1 MTEDIKNKLLMCA
14 EIYHCADFIT
24 SDPVQF
30 PHRYTLKQDIEIS
43 GLLTAIMSFGNRKQI
58 LKKAD
63 ELHRLMGDSP
73 YQYVLSRQWEVDF
86 PSGVTNS
93 FYRMLSYADFYGY
106 FRRLY
111 AAYTQ
116 FESLE
121 ETLNAYSGIPMEKL
135 CSFLEVSAKSPQKK
149 LNMFLRWMIRRDSAV
164 DFGIWNY
171 NPSDIDMVQAYTNPI
186 YAVLS
191 IIPNFFN
198 LDVVLFFKIFSIL
211 ILVLFSIWFIKK
223 TKKSWLMLLIFISIP
238 ATIIHLFSGLETF
251 FYIFLTSVLLISLYE
266 ENFWTSIIVT
276 VLLFFTRG
284 ESWLLVGLVPFYFLW
299 KSPYFNFN
307 EIKNN
312 PINYFKP
319 EKFNISKF
327 VISFLV
333 LTLSLVVLFMFHYYQ
348 FGSVLPNTF

>member
-1 MTEDIKNKLLMCA
+1 MCA

-135 CSFLEVSAKSPQKK
+135 CSFLEAVS
-149 LNMFLRWMIRRDSAV
+149 
-164 DFGIWNY
+164 
-171 NPSDIDMVQAYTNPI
+171 YT
-186 YAVLS
+186 
-191 IIPNFFN
+191 
-198 LDVVLFFKIFSIL
+198 
-211 ILVLFSIWFIKK
+211 
-223 TKKSWLMLLIFISIP
+223 
-238 ATIIHLFSGLETF
+238 H
-251 FYIFLTSVLLISLYE
+251 
-266 ENFWTSIIVT
+266 
-276 VLLFFTRG
+276 
-284 ESWLLVGLVPFYFLW
+284 
-299 KSPYFNFN
+299 
-307 EIKNN
+307 
-312 PINYFKP
+312 
-319 EKFNISKF
+319 
-327 VISFLV
+327 
-333 LTLSLVVLFMFHYYQ
+333 LTL
-348 FGSVLPNTF
+348 PTIA